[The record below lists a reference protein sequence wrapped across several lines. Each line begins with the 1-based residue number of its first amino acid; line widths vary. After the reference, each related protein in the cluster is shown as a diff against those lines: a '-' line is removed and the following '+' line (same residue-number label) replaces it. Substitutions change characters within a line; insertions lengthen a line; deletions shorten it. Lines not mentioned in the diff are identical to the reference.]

1 MAAAM
6 AGLLAGKVAVV
17 TGSTRGLGYAIA
29 QLFLAEGAQVIVN
42 GRSSEAV
49 AGAVAALTAG
59 DGRAVGIAG
68 DVADPETAERL
79 AQAAVTHFG
88 RLDVWVNNAGTT
100 VVADSDRLTP
110 EDFHRVVAVDLE
122 GAFFGSQAA
131 ARHMVHGGVILQM
144 GSIFGVVGMR
154 RRAAYVA
161 AKHGLVGLTAV
172 LADEWAP
179 RGIRVL
185 CLAPGYIATELAAP
199 DAVTGDDYTE
209 EVITRRTPL
218 GRWGQPGDVAH
229 LALFLASDHAGYM
242 TGNTVVV
249 DGGWTARGGW

>member
-1 MAAAM
+1 V
-6 AGLLAGKVAVV
+6 AGLLADKVAVV
-17 TGSTRGLGYAIA
+17 TGSTRGLGREMA
-29 QLFLAEGAQVIVN
+29 QTFLAEGARVVIH
-42 GRSSEAV
+42 GRKPADVQAAV
-49 AGAVAALTAG
+49 RALTDE

-68 DVADPETAERL
+68 DVASPETAEAL
-79 AQAAVTHFG
+79 AEAAVSRFG

-100 VVADSDRLTP
+100 VVADSEQLPP
-110 EDFHRVVAVDLE
+110 EDFHRVIAVDLE
-122 GAFFGSQAA
+122 GTFFGAQAA
-131 ARHMVHGGVILQM
+131 ARRMQSGGVILQI
-144 GSIFGVVGMR
+144 GSIFGLVGMR

-161 AKHGLVGLTAV
+161 AKHGVVGLTAA

-185 CLAPGYIATELAAP
+185 CLAPGYIATDLAMP

-209 EVITRRTPL
+209 ETITHRTPL
-218 GRWGQPGDVAH
+218 GRWGRPSDVAQ
-229 LALFLASDHAGYM
+229 LALFLASDRAGFM